1 MFILNNSLCYTEC
14 FSDSSYFLF
23 LKSVQLRNVPNVS
36 VHILNLINKICE
48 GKTKNAFLSTMPNQ
62 TGIHPICKETLGKTE
77 KSTKLKQK
85 KQKIYIYIVGGKRQ
99 INYKFI
105 SHKDPSVENCVV
117 HMWKIT
123 GTPKFKLLQPSLY
136 IISYT
141 LTPSGKR
148 A

>member
-1 MFILNNSLCYTEC
+1 M
-14 FSDSSYFLF
+14 
-23 LKSVQLRNVPNVS
+23 
-36 VHILNLINKICE
+36 
-48 GKTKNAFLSTMPNQ
+48 
-62 TGIHPICKETLGKTE
+62 
-77 KSTKLKQK
+77 
-85 KQKIYIYIVGGKRQ
+85 GGKRQ

-105 SHKDPSVENCVV
+105 SLNNPSVENCVV

-148 A
+148 VKKRLEVTLRYTLPKRAIKRLKVTLRYTLPKRTLKRLKVTLRYTLPKRALKRLKVTLRYTLPKRV

>member
-1 MFILNNSLCYTEC
+1 M
-14 FSDSSYFLF
+14 
-23 LKSVQLRNVPNVS
+23 
-36 VHILNLINKICE
+36 
-48 GKTKNAFLSTMPNQ
+48 
-62 TGIHPICKETLGKTE
+62 
-77 KSTKLKQK
+77 
-85 KQKIYIYIVGGKRQ
+85 GGKRQ

-148 A
+148 VKKRLEVTLRYTLPRRV

>member
-1 MFILNNSLCYTEC
+1 MRVR
-14 FSDSSYFLF
+14 
-23 LKSVQLRNVPNVS
+23 LKTPFCLQCQIKLEFTLSVKKPW
-36 VHILNLINKICE
+36 
-48 GKTKNAFLSTMPNQ
+48 GKPK
-62 TGIHPICKETLGKTE
+62 

-85 KQKIYIYIVGGKRQ
+85 KQKKQKIYIYIMGGKRQ

-123 GTPKFKLLQPSLY
+123 GTPKFKLLQPSLF